1 MNVTITPAAL
11 GGAVTPPPSKSQA
24 HRLIIAAAL
33 SDGVCRL
40 SNVELSQDIQ
50 ATLRCMRT
58 LDADASADGT
68 VIRGA
73 DLVDGFETPPPE
85 IMDCGESGSTLRFLI
100 PVALALKGGGRF
112 TGHGRLMERPQEPY
126 FRLFTEKGI
135 AWSLE
140 NGVLAVEGRLTP
152 GVYALPGDVSSQF
165 ITGLLYALPLLEGDS
180 ELVLTTALESRGYV
194 DMTLDALAQFGVSA
208 EYDGD
213 RRFRVPGNQ
222 AYRHRDLAIEGDWS
236 NAAFWFAAAF
246 LGHRVDVEG
255 LNPRSVQGDRVIG
268 EQLARLTQPG
278 PAELDVSQCPDLVP
292 PLAAMAALR
301 AGETTAIVNA
311 ARLRIKESDRLAS
324 VTQVLNALGAGVE
337 EHADH
342 LVLRGRERLAGGV
355 TVSGHNDHRIV
366 MALAVAAGPGSFTG
380 LRIGVSAL
388 KGLAWAAEKP
398 CCGVSTLEA
407 MARNLAHM
415 DALIVCAMDARRNQV
430 YNALF
435 RARGGALER
444 LTPDR
449 AIGIE
454 ELAKELA
461 DISAETGKIVV
472 GDGAQ
477 LCYTGL
483 LERGV
488 SCTLAPA
495 ALRMQNAV
503 GVALCAEEMVRRGE
517 TTSARD
523 LVPVYL
529 RLSQAERE
537 RLAKGLKITVD

>member
-58 LDADASADGT
+58 LDADASTDGT
-68 VIRGA
+68 IIRGA
-73 DLVDGFETPPPE
+73 GLVDGFETPPPE

-355 TVSGHNDHRIV
+355 TVSGHNDHRIAM
-366 MALAVAAGPGSFTG
+366 MAAIAATRCQGPVTITG
-380 LRIGVSAL
+380 AECVNKSYPRFWADYEAL
-388 KGLAWAAEKP
+388 G
-398 CCGVSTLEA
+398 GQI
-407 MARNLAHM
+407 AR
-415 DALIVCAMDARRNQV
+415 
-430 YNALF
+430 
-435 RARGGALER
+435 
-444 LTPDR
+444 T
-449 AIGIE
+449 
-454 ELAKELA
+454 
-461 DISAETGKIVV
+461 
-472 GDGAQ
+472 
-477 LCYTGL
+477 
-483 LERGV
+483 
-488 SCTLAPA
+488 
-495 ALRMQNAV
+495 
-503 GVALCAEEMVRRGE
+503 
-517 TTSARD
+517 
-523 LVPVYL
+523 
-529 RLSQAERE
+529 
-537 RLAKGLKITVD
+537 

>member
-194 DMTLDALAQFGVSA
+194 DMTLDALRTFGV
-208 EYDGD
+208 
-213 RRFRVPGNQ
+213 RVEETEPGVFAIPGRQ
-222 AYRHRDLAIEGDWS
+222 RYQSKELAVEADWS
-236 NAAFWFAAAF
+236 NAAFWYAANF
-246 LGHRVDVEG
+246 LGAQVDIQN
-255 LNPRSVQGDRVIG
+255 LNPDSVQGDRQIG
-268 EQLARLTQPG
+268 ALYWKLARPG
-278 PAELDVSQCPDLVP
+278 DVDIDLSQCPDLAP
-292 PLAAMAALR
+292 PLAAMAAVR
-301 AGETTAIVNA
+301 KGTTRFVNA
-311 ARLRIKESDRLAS
+311 GRLRIKESDRLHTIAQ
-324 VTQVLNALGAGVE
+324 TLNILGAKARVGEDTLTLEGVDSLE
-337 EHADH
+337 
-342 LVLRGRERLAGGV
+342 GG
-355 TVSGHNDHRIV
+355 TVDGCNDHRIAM
-366 MALAVAAGPGSFTG
+366 MAAAAAVACKQPVTILGAECVKKSYPHFWWDYTALGGEVHG
-380 LRIGVSAL
+380 LVS
-388 KGLAWAAEKP
+388 G
-398 CCGVSTLEA
+398 
-407 MARNLAHM
+407 
-415 DALIVCAMDARRNQV
+415 
-430 YNALF
+430 
-435 RARGGALER
+435 
-444 LTPDR
+444 
-449 AIGIE
+449 
-454 ELAKELA
+454 
-461 DISAETGKIVV
+461 
-472 GDGAQ
+472 
-477 LCYTGL
+477 
-483 LERGV
+483 
-488 SCTLAPA
+488 
-495 ALRMQNAV
+495 
-503 GVALCAEEMVRRGE
+503 
-517 TTSARD
+517 
-523 LVPVYL
+523 
-529 RLSQAERE
+529 
-537 RLAKGLKITVD
+537 

>member
-1 MNVTITPAAL
+1 MNVTITPKKLA
-11 GGAVTPPPSKSQA
+11 GAITPPPSKSQA

-33 SDGVCRL
+33 SDGFCHL
-40 SNVELSQDIQ
+40 SNVSLSEDIQ

-73 DLVDGFETPPPE
+73 DLVDGHEDPAPTV
-85 IMDCGESGSTLRFLI
+85 MDCGESGSTLRFLI
-100 PVALALKGGGRF
+100 PVALALKGKGSF

-126 FRLFTEKGI
+126 FELFREKGI
-135 AWSLE
+135 TWSLE
-140 NGVLAVEGRLTP
+140 GSVLTVEGRLTS
-152 GVYALPGDVSSQF
+152 GIYAIRGDVSSQF

-311 ARLRIKESDRLAS
+311 ARLRIKESDRLAALS
-324 VTQVLNALGAGVE
+324 TVLTQMGAEVEEGPETLTIQGKPALDGGVTIEPFGDHRISMAASIAALGAKAPVTIQNAQCVGKSYPQFF
-337 EHADH
+337 HH
-342 LVLRGRERLAGGV
+342 MKLLGGV
-355 TVSGHNDHRIV
+355 CHVVNHR
-366 MALAVAAGPGSFTG
+366 
-380 LRIGVSAL
+380 
-388 KGLAWAAEKP
+388 
-398 CCGVSTLEA
+398 
-407 MARNLAHM
+407 
-415 DALIVCAMDARRNQV
+415 
-430 YNALF
+430 
-435 RARGGALER
+435 
-444 LTPDR
+444 
-449 AIGIE
+449 
-454 ELAKELA
+454 
-461 DISAETGKIVV
+461 
-472 GDGAQ
+472 
-477 LCYTGL
+477 
-483 LERGV
+483 
-488 SCTLAPA
+488 
-495 ALRMQNAV
+495 
-503 GVALCAEEMVRRGE
+503 
-517 TTSARD
+517 
-523 LVPVYL
+523 
-529 RLSQAERE
+529 
-537 RLAKGLKITVD
+537 

>member
-292 PLAAMAALR
+292 PLAAIAAVR
-301 AGETTAIVNA
+301 AGTTRLTNA
-311 ARLRIKESDRLAS
+311 ARLRMKESDRLAS
-324 VTQVLNALGAGVE
+324 VTRALRAMGGQVE
-337 EHADH
+337 EHIDALTIH
-342 LVLRGRERLAGGV
+342 GVERLPGGGAV
-355 TVSGHNDHRIV
+355 DCANDHRIAM
-366 MALAVAAGPGSFTG
+366 MAA
-380 LRIGVSAL
+380 
-388 KGLAWAAEKP
+388 
-398 CCGVSTLEA
+398 
-407 MARNLAHM
+407 
-415 DALIVCAMDARRNQV
+415 VCAASAGAPVKLLGAECVKKSYPEFWTHFQS
-430 YNALF
+430 L
-435 RARGGALER
+435 GG
-444 LTPDR
+444 
-449 AIGIE
+449 
-454 ELAKELA
+454 ELH
-461 DISAETGKIVV
+461 
-472 GDGAQ
+472 
-477 LCYTGL
+477 GL
-483 LERGV
+483 I
-488 SCTLAPA
+488 
-495 ALRMQNAV
+495 LR
-503 GVALCAEEMVRRGE
+503 
-517 TTSARD
+517 
-523 LVPVYL
+523 
-529 RLSQAERE
+529 
-537 RLAKGLKITVD
+537 